1 MRGFLAGVTAV
12 GFFLALGAPASARTM
27 TVKGQV
33 VDEGCS
39 LKEMADHKAG
49 DHSKAGDHGQA
60 GDHKM
65 PADHDKAGDHKM
77 AESMDECALEC
88 AKRGEPLALLTADG
102 KVYRI
107 TGGLAANNNAKL
119 IPHMK
124 HTVEITGDVTEKD
137 GKVLIAA
144 NDLKMSK

>member
-1 MRGFLAGVTAV
+1 MRQLLTPFAAALFLVT
-12 GFFLALGAPASARTM
+12 LSAPAWAKTM

-39 LKEMADHKAG
+39 LREMGNKADKEKA
-49 DHSKAGDHGQA
+49 SEMEQ
-60 GDHKM
+60 
-65 PADHDKAGDHKM
+65 
-77 AESMDECALEC
+77 CAIDC
-88 AKRGEPLALLTADG
+88 AKRGEPVALLTADG

-119 IPHMK
+119 VPHMN

-137 GKVLIAA
+137 GRVLIAA
-144 NDLKMSK
+144 NELKMVK

>member
-1 MRGFLAGVTAV
+1 MRQFVAPVAVAGFI
-12 GFFLALGAPASARTM
+12 ALFGTSSWAKTM

-39 LKEMADHKAG
+39 LREMGQKGGDQKA
-49 DHSKAGDHGQA
+49 
-60 GDHKM
+60 
-65 PADHDKAGDHKM
+65 
-77 AESMDECALEC
+77 AEMDQCAIDC
-88 AKRGEPLALLTADG
+88 AKRGEPVALLTADG

-107 TGGLAANNNAKL
+107 SGGLAANNNAKL
-119 IPHMK
+119 VAHMG

-144 NDLKMSK
+144 DALKMVK

>member
-1 MRGFLAGVTAV
+1 MRGFLAGVAAV
-12 GFFLALGAPASARTM
+12 GFFLVLGAPASAKTT

-49 DHSKAGDHGQA
+49 DHQ
-60 GDHKM
+60 M
-65 PADHDKAGDHKM
+65 PA
-77 AESMDECALEC
+77 SMDECALEC

>member
-1 MRGFLAGVTAV
+1 MRQLLTPLAAALFLVT
-12 GFFLALGAPASARTM
+12 LSAPAWAKTM

-39 LKEMADHKAG
+39 LREMG
-49 DHSKAGDHGQA
+49 
-60 GDHKM
+60 
-65 PADHDKAGDHKM
+65 DKADKEKASEM
-77 AESMDECALEC
+77 EQCAIDC
-88 AKRGEPLALLTADG
+88 AKRGEPVALLTADG

-119 IPHMK
+119 VPHMN

-144 NDLKMSK
+144 NELKMVK

>member
-1 MRGFLAGVTAV
+1 MRQFVAPLAVAA
-12 GFFLALGAPASARTM
+12 FIALFGTSSWAKTM

-39 LKEMADHKAG
+39 LREMGQKGGDQKA
-49 DHSKAGDHGQA
+49 
-60 GDHKM
+60 
-65 PADHDKAGDHKM
+65 
-77 AESMDECALEC
+77 AEMDQCAIDC
-88 AKRGEPLALLTADG
+88 AKRGEPVALLTADG

-107 TGGLAANNNAKL
+107 SGGLAANNNAKL
-119 IPHMK
+119 IAHMG

-144 NDLKMSK
+144 DALKMLK

>member
-1 MRGFLAGVTAV
+1 MRQFVAPLAVAA
-12 GFFLALGAPASARTM
+12 FIALFGTSSWAKTM

-39 LKEMADHKAG
+39 LREMGQKGGDQKA
-49 DHSKAGDHGQA
+49 
-60 GDHKM
+60 
-65 PADHDKAGDHKM
+65 
-77 AESMDECALEC
+77 AEMYQCAIDC
-88 AKRGEPLALLTADG
+88 AKRGEPVALLTADG

-107 TGGLAANNNAKL
+107 SGGLAANNNAKL
-119 IPHMK
+119 IAHMG

-144 NDLKMSK
+144 DALKMVK

>member
-1 MRGFLAGVTAV
+1 MRQFVAPLAVAA
-12 GFFLALGAPASARTM
+12 FIALFGTSSWAKTM

-39 LKEMADHKAG
+39 LREMGQKGGDQKA
-49 DHSKAGDHGQA
+49 
-60 GDHKM
+60 
-65 PADHDKAGDHKM
+65 
-77 AESMDECALEC
+77 AEMDQCAIDC
-88 AKRGEPLALLTADG
+88 AKRGEPVALLTADG

-107 TGGLAANNNAKL
+107 SGGLAANNNAKL
-119 IPHMK
+119 IAHMG

-144 NDLKMSK
+144 DALKMVK